1 MLYIATHQS
10 FHSSMEPVVDLGQ
23 IKGMTSKVQTALKK
37 VTKLKNKARREFRQA
52 QHMWRS
58 SNRGDMVTDQ
68 ELLWPGT
75 STSHLTY
82 SRRGLWT
89 CTKQKHWSSI
99 VYSCML
105 YVATHQSFHSSMEP
119 VVDLGQIKG
128 MTRKSKVQTALKK
141 VTMPKNKARRSLDR
155 LDLPTVEIHIRSLTR
170 NFYDLVRQQVIW
182 RSHSHPL
189 CKKGKAVLS
198 DTFGGLPVTC
208 WTNTLQF
215 TEERPTGS
223 LRTPISLCLMFM
235 SNLPGCPFLII
246 LQWSS
251 TPIPSPLRRF
261 KQSSNDPN
269 QHPLLPF
276 SIKSHTKYSGNTQ
289 PSP

>member
-1 MLYIATHQS
+1 
-10 FHSSMEPVVDLGQ
+10 
-23 IKGMTSKVQTALKK
+23 
-37 VTKLKNKARREFRQA
+37 
-52 QHMWRS
+52 
-58 SNRGDMVTDQ
+58 
-68 ELLWPGT
+68 
-75 STSHLTY
+75 
-82 SRRGLWT
+82 
-89 CTKQKHWSSI
+89 
-99 VYSCML
+99 ML
-105 YVATHQSFHSSMEP
+105 YVATHQSFHSSIEP
-119 VVDLGQIKG
+119 VVDLGQIKK

-141 VTMPKNKARRSLDR
+141 VTMLKNKARRSLDR
-155 LDLPTVEIHIRSLTR
+155 LDLPTVEIRIRSLTR

-182 RSHSHPL
+182 RSHSQPL

-223 LRTPISLCLMFM
+223 LRTPISLRLMFM

-261 KQSSNDPN
+261 KWSKPTSTPSLFNQIPYQVFWKYPTLSLISSS
-269 QHPLLPF
+269 QYLSVLLVNF
-276 SIKSHTKYSGNTQ
+276 NSCKHMEIT
-289 PSP
+289 

>member
-58 SNRGDMVTDQ
+58 SNRGDTVTDQ

-198 DTFGGLPVTC
+198 K
-208 WTNTLQF
+208 TLLEVYLWPAGQ
-215 TEERPTGS
+215 T
-223 LRTPISLCLMFM
+223 
-235 SNLPGCPFLII
+235 
-246 LQWSS
+246 
-251 TPIPSPLRRF
+251 
-261 KQSSNDPN
+261 
-269 QHPLLPF
+269 PF
-276 SIKSHTKYSGNTQ
+276 S
-289 PSP
+289 SPRKGPLVLCEHLSVFASCLWATFLDALSW